1 MDSENL
7 LPAEQNFFSMSS
19 PNLSITMNLNFVP
32 ACSWEPEA
40 MNFGT
45 ARYDN
50 PCDLTHSETNQT
62 TKTIASLLYT
72 MFNVYEYL
80 LLSGLAMRV

>member
-50 PCDLTHSETNQT
+50 PWDLIHSETNQT
-62 TKTIASLLYT
+62 KTITLLLYAT
-72 MFNVYEYL
+72 FNAHENL